1 MHNPQREPM
10 LVLNSIILTAVFFLL
25 PLLPTES
32 HADTLSDQ
40 RVASFIESVRAAQT
54 LAPEFEELE
63 RQMDNQNESTMPDF
77 SRIVS
82 DSLEQMKGHE
92 AYGRLEDVV
101 QDHGFDSLESWGA
114 TGDRVFQ
121 AWMAIEMAEQNP
133 AARREMEAALAEM
146 ENSPHMTAEQKAQM
160 RAMMESAM
168 GAMQSASNAP
178 AEDIEAVRPHV
189 EALRQ
194 LGEE

>member
-1 MHNPQREPM
+1 MHNPQRQPK
-10 LVLNSIILTAVFFLL
+10 LAFNRVIFTAFFFLISL
-25 PLLPTES
+25 FPALS
-32 HADTLSDQ
+32 QADTLSDQ

-63 RQMDNQNESTMPDF
+63 RRMDNQNESTMPDF

-101 QDHGFDSLESWGA
+101 QDHGFDNLESWGA

>member
-1 MHNPQREPM
+1 MYNPQRQPTPA
-10 LVLNSIILTAVFFLL
+10 VNRVILTAVFFLISL
-25 PLLPTES
+25 FPALS
-32 HADTLSDQ
+32 QADTLSDQ

-63 RQMDNQNESTMPDF
+63 RRMDNQNESTMPDF

-101 QDHGFDSLESWGA
+101 QDHGFDNLESWGA

>member
-1 MHNPQREPM
+1 M
-10 LVLNSIILTAVFFLL
+10 LVLNSVIFTAIFFLF
-25 PLLPTES
+25 PLLPAQSQAE
-32 HADTLSDQ
+32 TLSDQ

-63 RQMDNQNESTMPDF
+63 RQMDNQNENAMPDF

-82 DSLEQMKGHE
+82 ESLEQMKGHE
-92 AYGRLEDVV
+92 AYDRLEDVV

-121 AWMAIEMAEQNP
+121 AWMAIEMAEQKP
-133 AARREMEAALAEM
+133 AARQEMESALAEM

-160 RAMMESAM
+160 RAMMEGAM

-194 LGEE
+194 LGED

>member
-1 MHNPQREPM
+1 MRHLQSKSAP
-10 LVLNSIILTAVFFLL
+10 LFKSFVVSTLLFLL
-25 PLLPTES
+25 PLLPALS
-32 HADTLSDQ
+32 QADTLSDQ
-40 RVASFIESVRAAQT
+40 RVASFIESVRAAEK
-54 LAPEFEELE
+54 LAPEFEELD
-63 RQMDNQNESTMPDF
+63 RQMENQSDGTMPDF

-82 DSLEQMKGHE
+82 ESVEQMKGHE
-92 AYGRLEDVV
+92 AYDRLEDVV
-101 QDHGFDSLESWGA
+101 QDHGFDNLEEWGS

-133 AARREMEAALAEM
+133 TARREMEAAMAEM

-160 RAMMESAM
+160 RAMMEGAM

-178 AEDIEAVRPHV
+178 EADIEAVRPHL

>member
-1 MHNPQREPM
+1 MDNPQREPM
-10 LVLNSIILTAVFFLL
+10 LALNSVILTVFFFLL
-25 PLLPTES
+25 TLLPAQS
-32 HADTLSDQ
+32 QADTLSDQ
-40 RVASFIESVRAAQT
+40 RVASFIESVQAAQT

-63 RQMDNQNESTMPDF
+63 RQMDSQNESAMPDF

-82 DSLEQMKGHE
+82 ESLEQMKGHE

-121 AWMAIEMAEQNP
+121 AWMAIEMAEQKP
-133 AARREMEAALAEM
+133 AARQEMEAALAEM

-160 RAMMESAM
+160 RAMMEGAM

-178 AEDIEAVRPHV
+178 AADIEAVRPHV